1 MNIPQ
6 MAAQARE
13 HWKVTNPEVYQQMVE
28 DGALEMCSEAAA
40 KLTMREMEALMSI
53 GMSEQEAW
61 QESRHLFIFRTAE
74 ALEKAYQPDRDENGK
89 VIQPDWQRESEPLPK
104 KTSTPR
110 KSTGAQ
116 IAHLLAK
123 EMTSGENV
131 PGYKP
136 PKKEA

>member
-1 MNIPQ
+1 
-6 MAAQARE
+6 
-13 HWKVTNPEVYQQMVE
+13 MVE
-28 DGALEMCSEAAA
+28 DGALVGESEAAA

>member
-61 QESRHLFIFRTAE
+61 QESRHLFIFRTE
-74 ALEKAYQPDRDENGK
+74 RQIEESYQPERDENGK
-89 VIQPDWQRESEPLPK
+89 VIKPDWQR
-104 KTSTPR
+104 
-110 KSTGAQ
+110 
-116 IAHLLAK
+116 
-123 EMTSGENV
+123 
-131 PGYKP
+131 
-136 PKKEA
+136 